1 MRTQLTNG
9 MQILFKF
16 QLVRLQGLELKKF
29 KETLN
34 GLIHNIWAKV
44 NSWRPK
50 KDALHV
56 PQGWIFMIQVL
67 E

>member
-1 MRTQLTNG
+1 MTQLING

-16 QLVRLQGLELKKF
+16 QLVRLQELELKKF

-34 GLIHNIWAKV
+34 GLIHYIWGEV
-44 NSWRPK
+44 NSWRPRE
-50 KDALHV
+50 DALHV
-56 PQGWIFMIQVL
+56 PQGWIFTIQVL